1 MASKMPPAS
10 EKQPAVGELPGGE
23 HYESIITAVG
33 TLAEQTPGGVGVSA
47 TGKVSVIQGRVDEN
61 PAAGFF
67 AFLSV
72 DTLNV
77 PLVSTSKSS
86 RVSPGCYRVR
96 IPDKE
101 FLLTLDPRT
110 EPGIVDGMENVLH
123 WFTTFE
129 GSTVPAGTGSAPAGE
144 HATGIQGLI
153 EKAGV
158 AGAALV
164 TRAGEKLNAVVKD
177 KTEATLAAQGDQP
190 AKKVKLGGAVTATT
204 LTGARKVVGAGA
216 GVAAAV
222 IDKVSSVAGNA
233 VANSSIVQGSR
244 KAPEGST
251 RRQTHDLLVT
261 GAMAVA
267 RVWEAA
273 DGQGKLLLES
283 TGDGMG
289 RIAGAKYGEEA
300 EHAARSAGQI
310 GLDGWRIF
318 RFPTKLGVTT
328 LVKGVVKGAAGGQ
341 QSSGGGVTEYVA
353 QPAAPAAV
361 AAPAAPTSS

>member
-1 MASKMPPAS
+1 MTTKMPPAS
-10 EKQPAVGELPGGE
+10 EKQPPVGELPGGVP
-23 HYESIITAVG
+23 YESIITAMG
-33 TLAEQTPGGVGVSA
+33 TLAEQSPGGVSA
-47 TGKVSVIQGRVDEN
+47 TGEVSVIQGRVDEN
-61 PAAGFF
+61 PEAGFF

-77 PLVSTSKSS
+77 PLVSNSKSS
-86 RVSPGCYRVR
+86 RVSPGVYRVR
-96 IPDKE
+96 IPDSE

-110 EPGIVDGMENVLH
+110 EPPIVEGVENVLQ

-129 GSTVPAGTGSAPAGE
+129 GSTVPAGTGAIPAGGE
-144 HATGIQGLI
+144 HATGIRGLI

-164 TRAGEKLNAVVKD
+164 TRAGEKLNASVKE

-204 LTGARKVVGAGA
+204 LTGARKVVGVGA

-222 IDKVSSVAGNA
+222 IDKVSTVAGNT
-233 VANSSIVQGSR
+233 VANSSMVQNSR
-244 KAPEGST
+244 NAPEGSKT
-251 RRQTHDLLVT
+251 RQTHDLLVT

-267 RVWEAA
+267 RIWEAA

-289 RIAGAKYGEEA
+289 RIAGAKYGDEA

-328 LVKGVVKGAAGGQ
+328 LVKGVVKGAAAGQ
-341 QSSGGGVTEYVA
+341 QSSTGGSVA
-353 QPAAPAAV
+353 AYPAATA
-361 AAPAAPTSS
+361 AAPPSS